1 MLKVCRDVFLT
12 DSQKVTLLAL
22 LDLSA
27 AFDCVDHDILLH
39 RLQSSSGLAGKVL
52 DWLRSFLTG
61 RSQQVL
67 RDGCLSE
74 LVMILFGVPQ
84 GSVIGPILFI
94 LHMVE
99 VFDIIAAYGVNC
111 HCYAS
116 TRCILL
122 PRVQTSTG
130 QRSFAYS
137 SHTVWNSL
145 PPALCENMSLPTF
158 KTKLT
163 RVL

>member
-39 RLQSSSGLAGKVL
+39 RLQSSSGLADKVL

-111 HCYAS
+111 ELSLLCVNSLHFTAS
-116 TRCILL
+116 GSDLYWTAQL
-122 PRVQTSTG
+122 RVQRSCSVEQSATSLVRKHVT
-130 QRSFAYS
+130 AYI
-137 SHTVWNSL
+137 
-145 PPALCENMSLPTF
+145 
-158 KTKLT
+158 
-163 RVL
+163 

>member
-1 MLKVCRDVFLT
+1 MFFLAA

-39 RLQSSSGLAGKVL
+39 RLQSSFGLAGKVL

-84 GSVIGPILFI
+84 GSVCL
-94 LHMVE
+94 LYTS
-99 VFDIIAAYGVNC
+99 DAAD
-111 HCYAS
+111 
-116 TRCILL
+116 
-122 PRVQTSTG
+122 
-130 QRSFAYS
+130 
-137 SHTVWNSL
+137 
-145 PPALCENMSLPTF
+145 E
-158 KTKLT
+158 
-163 RVL
+163 